1 LPQPESE
8 EEISSQPGRQ
18 EKKEV
23 FIMTNK
29 TEIQTKIKVPSLLDA
44 LIPIISLVVMLASAV
59 FLYGTD
65 ATGGPI
71 QVALLLSGI
80 VAMLIGVKNGHSIER
95 LGKAAVDGIS
105 TAIGAIFIL
114 LAVGA
119 LIGTWSMSGTIA
131 TLTYYGI
138 KVISP
143 TWFYAASLIICGII
157 ALATGSAWTVAAT
170 LGVGLIGIAE
180 VIGVSPVITAGAVIS
195 GTYFGDQISPLSE
208 TTNLAP
214 AVTGTDLITH
224 IKNMLPTT
232 VPSIVLALILFA
244 VFGFRGE
251 VSTVIDLQAALDAL
265 SSVFY
270 ISLWTLLP
278 LLVVMVMAFRRMPPT
293 TSIMAGALLG
303 GLIAVLL
310 QPDVVL
316 AFVGDPSLSTPWAM
330 IKGVWSAMATG
341 FEINSGIEFIDEMVS
356 RGGMI
361 GMLETILLIFTA
373 MAFGGI
379 MEYTGMLARLV
390 QPIVQRAKSDKSM
403 MLAAGLTAIGVNIV
417 AADQYMAI
425 VLTGNIYK
433 KEFEDRGISPES
445 LARQIED
452 TATVTS
458 PLIPWNSCG
467 AYMAA
472 TLGIATMAYLP
483 YCFFNLLNVAIS
495 FIYDLIGFQI
505 KHIKPGEE
513 YEETPDEVR
522 FHGVAGQRTD
532 TITHEEA
539 RPV

>member
-1 LPQPESE
+1 
-8 EEISSQPGRQ
+8 
-18 EKKEV
+18 
-23 FIMTNK
+23 
-29 TEIQTKIKVPSLLDA
+29 
-44 LIPIISLVVMLASAV
+44 
-59 FLYGTD
+59 
-65 ATGGPI
+65 
-71 QVALLLSGI
+71 
-80 VAMLIGVKNGHSIER
+80 
-95 LGKAAVDGIS
+95 
-105 TAIGAIFIL
+105 
-114 LAVGA
+114 
-119 LIGTWSMSGTIA
+119 
-131 TLTYYGI
+131 
-138 KVISP
+138 
-143 TWFYAASLIICGII
+143 
-157 ALATGSAWTVAAT
+157 
-170 LGVGLIGIAE
+170 
-180 VIGVSPVITAGAVIS
+180 
-195 GTYFGDQISPLSE
+195 
-208 TTNLAP
+208 
-214 AVTGTDLITH
+214 
-224 IKNMLPTT
+224 
-232 VPSIVLALILFA
+232 
-244 VFGFRGE
+244 
-251 VSTVIDLQAALDAL
+251 
-265 SSVFY
+265 
-270 ISLWTLLP
+270 
-278 LLVVMVMAFRRMPPT
+278 
-293 TSIMAGALLG
+293 
-303 GLIAVLL
+303 
-310 QPDVVL
+310 
-316 AFVGDPSLSTPWAM
+316 
-330 IKGVWSAMATG
+330 
-341 FEINSGIEFIDEMVS
+341 MVS